1 MNMKNKF
8 RLHDRIRPITFDINI
23 AMPNSSSY
31 FPFLPLM
38 SQRNR
43 DKIKFYSGAYVRFMT
58 LVNGK
63 PAYATNNPYIG
74 TNILCGNEH
83 LYEVIERNMYVV
95 GDTFIDDN
103 MCLWIIESQCWN
115 KDISTYDFTLRN
127 DSSETIVK
135 SMFDLLKHF
144 TYIDENGV
152 EIPSNVKNRQ

>member
-1 MNMKNKF
+1 MKNKF
-8 RLHDRIRPITFDINI
+8 RLHDRIRPITFDINMT
-23 AMPNSSSY
+23 MPNSSSY

-43 DKIKFYSGAYVRFMT
+43 DKINFYSGAYIRFMT

-74 TNILCGNEH
+74 TNILWGNEH
-83 LYEVIERNMYVV
+83 LYEVIERNMYNV

-103 MCLWIIESQCWN
+103 LCSWTIESQSWN
-115 KDISTYDFTLRN
+115 KDINTYDFTLRN
-127 DSSETIVK
+127 DSSEKIIK
-135 SMFDLLKHF
+135 SMFYLLKHF

-152 EIPSNVKNRQ
+152 EIPSNIKNQQ